1 MVGAQDF
8 EDFRANPDDCKA
20 YTYDNETFYDEA
32 KNSELTTTNDKTFKF
47 IHIWGAHVPF
57 VFDKDMNRIEE
68 GTYAQN
74 VEACMTMTDAYLKE
88 RMKVMITQCQK
99 PLYLMMIYRKLF
111 QDFLMGQRVRK
122 YSIIKRETKESA
134 DIFILSMNMKKF
146 LRNFIRKDMR
156 EI

>member
-74 VEACMTMTDAYLKE
+74 VEACMTMTDAYLK
-88 RMKVMITQCQK
+88 
-99 PLYLMMIYRKLF
+99 KL
-111 QDFLMGQRVRK
+111 
-122 YSIIKRETKESA
+122 KE
-134 DIFILSMNMKKF
+134 NGV
-146 LRNFIRKDMR
+146 
-156 EI
+156 